1 MKILIV
7 SQYFWP
13 ENFRINDLSTG
24 LQEKG
29 HEVTVLTGLP
39 NYPGGKL
46 FKGYSFVSPLEENF
60 HGVRI
65 IRVPLIPRGSGRSI
79 RLALNYIS
87 FALVSSLLAPI
98 RCRDKFDIVFIFE
111 PSPITV
117 CFPAVMIKHLRKIPL
132 FLWVQDLWPESLS
145 ATGAITSKSVLDKVE
160 RMVSFLYSKIDCILV
175 SSQAYIPSVMKLS
188 PPGHR
193 IEYFPQ
199 FVESL
204 YQPVK
209 LPVEAHERS
218 HLPSGF
224 IVMFAGNIGVAQDF
238 DTILSAA
245 ERIRHYGDIHWVIV
259 GDGRN
264 KGWVEEEIESRQ
276 LKATFH
282 LLGQFPLDTMPHY
295 FSLADV
301 MLVTLKDDPIFA
313 LTVPGKIQ
321 SYLACAKPVIS
332 VLNGEGGRIIEESR
346 SGYACKAGDAE
357 GLADAV
363 LRMYAL
369 APDERLNMGL
379 AGRAYFEI
387 HFERE
392 MLLDR
397 LEAWMQNAVNRTGA
411 IP

>member
-1 MKILIV
+1 MKVLIV

-13 ENFRINDLSTG
+13 ENFRINDLAMG
-24 LQEKG
+24 LKEKG
-29 HEVTVLTGLP
+29 YEVTVLTGVP
-39 NYPGGKL
+39 NYPGGNL
-46 FKGYSFVSPLEENF
+46 FKGYTYLSPCEESYQ
-60 HGVRI
+60 GIRI

-79 RLALNYIS
+79 RLALNYVS
-87 FALVSSLLAPI
+87 FALIASLLVPF
-98 RCRDKFDIVFIFE
+98 RCRSDYDIVFIFE

-117 CFPAVMIKHLRKIPL
+117 CFPAVVVKCLKKIPL

-145 ATGAITSKSVLDKVE
+145 ATGAITSKSILDKME
-160 RMVSFLYSKIDCILV
+160 RMVRFLYSKIDCILV
-175 SSQAYIPSVMKLS
+175 SSQAYIPSVRNLS
-188 PPGHR
+188 PPGRR
-193 IEYFPQ
+193 IEYYPQ

-204 YQPVK
+204 YQPVQ
-209 LPVEAHERS
+209 LPVDAHERRL
-218 HLPSGF
+218 LPNGF

-245 ERIRHYGDIHWVIV
+245 QRIRHYSDIHWVIL

-264 KGWVEEEIESRQ
+264 REWVETEIESRQ
-276 LKATFH
+276 LTSTVH
-282 LLGQFPLDTMPHY
+282 LLGQFPLDAMPRY

-301 MLVTLKDDPIFA
+301 MLVTLKDDPIFS

-332 VLNGEGGRIIEESR
+332 VLNGEGGRIIEESQA
-346 SGYACKAGDAE
+346 GYACKAGDAE

-369 APDERLNMGL
+369 TPAERLKMGD
-379 AGRAYFEI
+379 AGRAYYEI

-397 LEAWMQNAVNRTGA
+397 LDGWMLNAVKQTGA